1 MPKIYF
7 LGPEEVIHQLQL
19 DVEQP
24 ANWLEYTKRSNTK
37 KLSTEETKIKY
48 TQRIE
53 N

>member
-24 ANWLEYTKRSNTK
+24 ANWLNIPT
-37 KLSTEETKIKY
+37 IKY
-48 TQRIE
+48 QNIIQGRKE
-53 N
+53 NIYM